1 MKKKSVRVDPPLF
14 LAMTQTIPF
23 AAVMRVSGGVA
34 KRTNTVAT
42 KKLLMH

>member
-1 MKKKSVRVDPPLF
+1 MKKKSVRVDPQLF

-34 KRTNTVAT
+34 KKTSTVAM
-42 KKLLMH
+42 KRLLMP